1 MSAVMANDHRAAP
14 RYQLRLPIMG
24 TQAHI
29 VTVHGD
35 PELLDEARDRLAE
48 LHAKWT
54 RFEPDS
60 EVSRLN
66 ANAGTALR
74 VSPETV
80 LLVGLA
86 VTAWAWTGG
95 RYDPSVLPAL
105 LAAGYDRDFAE
116 LDATTTGTGDGRHSV
131 GCAEVVVDAENGAVT
146 IPAGTSLDFGGIAK
160 GLAADLVVA
169 DLIDGGAIGACVNV
183 GGDLRATG
191 VSPQRG
197 GWLVGVDHPHGHF
210 LAGCV
215 RVVDGAVATTSRM
228 KRTWGP
234 ASSQLHHVID
244 PRTGEPARTAVQSVT
259 VVSDEGWYAEAL
271 AKAAFL
277 AGPAEGAALLESA
290 GASGLF
296 FCDGDE
302 TVAVGRW
309 NDLLA

>member
-1 MSAVMANDHRAAP
+1 MSAVVANEHRAAP

-29 VTVHGD
+29 ITVQGD
-35 PELLDEARDRLAE
+35 PELLDEARDRLTD
-48 LHAKWT
+48 LHDKWT
-54 RFEPDS
+54 RFDDAS

-66 ANAGTALR
+66 ANAGRAVR

-86 VTAWAWTGG
+86 VTAWAWTNG

-105 LAAGYDRDFAE
+105 LAAGYDRDFAA
-116 LDATTTGTGDGRHSV
+116 LDATTISTGGSARST
-131 GCAEVVVDAENGAVT
+131 GCAEVVVDAENSTVT
-146 IPAGTSLDFGGIAK
+146 IPFGTSLDFGGIAK

-169 DLIDGGAIGACVNV
+169 DLIDGGALGACVNV

-197 GWLVGVDHPHGHF
+197 GWLVGVDHPQGHF

-244 PRTGEPARTAVQSVT
+244 PMTGEPARTTVQSVT
-259 VVSDEGWYAEAL
+259 VVGDEGWYAEAL

-277 AGPAEGAALLESA
+277 AGPSEGAALLESA

-302 TVAVGRW
+302 SIAVGGW
-309 NDLLA
+309 NELLA